1 MIRMS
6 KITLTPQ
13 KLKGIIT
20 VPSSK
25 SVTHRALICAAL
37 SQNCT
42 VKNVTFSKD
51 IKATLSGLEAMG
63 CVFEAFENSVT
74 FKDFNLKEK
83 AYIDAD
89 ESGTT
94 LRLLI
99 PIVASLG
106 INAVFNGKG
115 RLPLRPLDEYE
126 RIFKDKI
133 SFCLTDGH
141 LPLKISGKYS
151 DSTVFMNGNISSQ
164 YISGMLLCAPLLK
177 KDFSIVLQTE
187 LLSEPYVNI
196 TCDVMRDFGIN
207 AQKEKNTYTVKCGQY
222 TPQDYFCEGDYS
234 AAAFWLCANKMGCDI
249 SINGLK
255 ENSTQGDNEIINIL
269 KNISTC
275 QKIDAS
281 QIPDLVPIL
290 AVCAC
295 AFEKKT
301 YIYGCERLK
310 YKESDR
316 ILSTVQTIKALGGE
330 VYCDD
335 KSITICGKGYLK
347 GGEVDSF
354 NDHRIAMSAAI
365 ASTICK
371 DNVIIND
378 YKCVDKSYP
387 QFFEHFVKA
396 GGKIYEQQLG

>member
-1 MIRMS
+1 MN

-13 KLKGIIT
+13 KLKGNIC

-25 SVTHRALICAAL
+25 SVTHRALICASL

-51 IKATLSGLEAMG
+51 IEATLNGLKAMG
-63 CVFEAFENSVT
+63 SDFEISGSSVS
-74 FKDFNLKEK
+74 FKGFNPPKD
-83 AYIDAD
+83 AVIDAF

-99 PIVASLG
+99 PIAAALE

-115 RLPLRPLDEYE
+115 RLPLRPLDEYQ
-126 RIFKDKI
+126 RIFENKI
-133 SFCLTDGH
+133 KFSLTDGH
-141 LPLKISGKYS
+141 LPLEISGKYT
-151 DSTVFMNGNISSQ
+151 DNTVYMNGDISSQ

-177 KDFSIVLQTE
+177 KDFSIILKTQ

-196 TCDVMRDFGIN
+196 TIEVMKAFGVCVNKTDNGYII
-207 AQKEKNTYTVKCGQY
+207 KNQQY
-222 TPQDYFCEGDYS
+222 RPTDYFCEGDYS

-249 SINGLK
+249 TVDGLK
-255 ENSTQGDNEIINIL
+255 ENSTQGDSKIIDIL
-269 KNISTC
+269 KEIDSC
-275 QKIDAS
+275 ESIDAS

-316 ILSTVQTIKALGGE
+316 IESTVQTIKALGGE
-330 VYCDD
+330 AYGDN
-335 KSITICGKGYLK
+335 KSITILGKALLK
-347 GGEVDSF
+347 GGEIDSF

-365 ASTICK
+365 ASVICQ
-371 DNVIIND
+371 DEVIIND
-378 YKCVDKSYP
+378 YNCVDKSYP
-387 QFFEHFVKA
+387 QFFEHFIKS
-396 GGKIYEQQLG
+396 GGKTNEQQLG